1 MAHLSWF
8 ILILIFYQ
16 KLPNWLDSKYND
28 SSVFKIY
35 ISGSSWKINDR
46 SWNIKFAENDNI
58 IIDKKN
64 DSKHGKEILTKRN
77 EDQIEIKI
85 NQTTYW
91 EIDTKLL
98 TYLINFHEPNKEA

>member
-58 IIDKKN
+58 IIDKKRF
-64 DSKHGKEILTKRN
+64 ETWKRN
-77 EDQIEIKI
+77 FDEKKRRSNR
-85 NQTTYW
+85 NQ
-91 EIDTKLL
+91 D
-98 TYLINFHEPNKEA
+98 

>member
-1 MAHLSWF
+1 MIY

-35 ISGSSWKINDR
+35 ISGCSWKINDR

-58 IIDKKN
+58 IIDKKRF
-64 DSKHGKEILTKRN
+64 ETWKRN
-77 EDQIEIKI
+77 FNEKKRKSNR
-85 NQTTYW
+85 NQ
-91 EIDTKLL
+91 D
-98 TYLINFHEPNKEA
+98 

>member
-64 DSKHGKEILTKRN
+64 DSKHGKEILTKIRKKIKSKSRLIKPFTEKSIRN
-77 EDQIEIKI
+77 
-85 NQTTYW
+85 Y
-91 EIDTKLL
+91 
-98 TYLINFHEPNKEA
+98 